1 MKGMIT
7 TTVLLLSSTLAIP
20 SAASKPSGP
29 CTQEERENFPNTCSM
44 MDLELNVA
52 ARRLGAFSDFMGI
65 SVPSRQRA
73 SIIVVDNE
81 KGRHDHLHV
90 PDLNEKNEQ
99 ENHPVEIMSQLR
111 QLKHVR
117 RAALHADETTSTPTQ
132 SPRPVV
138 MVHGL
143 GDSCFNEGFSNFTEQ
158 VGSYLNTY
166 AVCIPTG
173 DTREEDVYN
182 SWFLNMDA
190 SVEVFAEK
198 IRNDPKLADGF
209 DMIAHSQGNTLAR
222 GYIIKYADVYPTVYT
237 YMSLAGVNAG
247 VGAVPYCMPD
257 HQGEFSDVCGML
269 EELSTKLAYTT
280 FFQEHV
286 YPANYWRDPDMT
298 HSEEYKEFSQL
309 AQWSNEGTATPYNQ
323 DYFDNFQIPVQ
334 YVWVLS
340 LYDHV
345 VWPVIGEHWGGMA
358 ATDPYAQPIPM
369 EATEVYQRDLFG
381 LKTAH
386 ESGKFSFEAYDGTHS
401 GWSDEDLYGWLDE
414 YF

>member
-1 MKGMIT
+1 MKDSIIT
-7 TTVLLLSSTLAIP
+7 SITALLLSSTLAIP
-20 SAASKPSGP
+20 STASKPEA

-44 MDLELNVA
+44 MDLDLNVA
-52 ARRLGAFSDFMGI
+52 ARRLSSFSDFMGM
-65 SVPSRQRA
+65 SVPSKQPRA
-73 SIIVVDNE
+73 SNFE
-81 KGRHDHLHV
+81 KGRHDDHLAQIP
-90 PDLNEKNEQ
+90 PDLNDEQEEKNHYLAAD
-99 ENHPVEIMSQLR
+99 NHLDIMSQLR
-111 QLKHVR
+111 QLKH
-117 RAALHADETTSTPTQ
+117 AQ

-143 GDSCFNEGFSNFTEQ
+143 GDSCFKDGFSNFTKQ
-158 VGSYLNTY
+158 VGTYLNTY
-166 AVCIPTG
+166 TVCIPTG
-173 DTREEDVYN
+173 DTQEEDVYN

-190 SVEVFAEK
+190 SVDVFAEN
-198 IRNDPKLADGF
+198 IRNDPKLANGF

-222 GYIIKYADVYPTVYT
+222 GYIIKYANVYPTVYT

-247 VGAVPYCMPD
+247 VGAVPYCGPD

-269 EELSTKLAYTT
+269 EELATDLAYTT

-286 YPANYWRDPDMT
+286 YPANYWRDPSMT
-298 HSEEYKEFSQL
+298 HSKEYKNFSQL

-323 DYFDNFQIPVQ
+323 DYFDNFQIPEQ

-358 ATDPYAQPIPM
+358 APDPYAQPIPM
-369 EATEVYQRDLFG
+369 EATEVYQKDLFG

-401 GWSDEDLYGWLDE
+401 GWSDEDLYRWLDE
-414 YF
+414 YFKN